1 MYIIIKYQYYI
12 EMERIVKDFSN
23 NEIIRLQSEN
33 EILKRNLNPINI
45 SEK

>member
-1 MYIIIKYQYYI
+1 
-12 EMERIVKDFSN
+12 MERIVKDFSN

-45 SEK
+45 SEKEGLYV